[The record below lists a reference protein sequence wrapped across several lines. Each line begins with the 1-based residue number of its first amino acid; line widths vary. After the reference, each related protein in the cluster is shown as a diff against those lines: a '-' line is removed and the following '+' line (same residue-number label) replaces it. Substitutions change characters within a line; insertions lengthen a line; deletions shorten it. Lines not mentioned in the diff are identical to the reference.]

1 MSGLKSW
8 KMRRQL
14 SDSEKSICMKMV
26 IKFEKE
32 LQHLKFLER
41 YHDMMIGEGC
51 YWNYLERLKE
61 NKDLKRKFVGDIQE
75 IEFKIRT
82 LKEQIELG
90 VEEKEEEKKEEI
102 GGYFG

>member
-1 MSGLKSW
+1 MSKRNLNE
-8 KMRRQL
+8 Q
-14 SDSEKSICMKMV
+14 EKSICLKMV
-26 IKFEKE
+26 DKFGKE

-41 YHDMMIGEGC
+41 YHDLMIGEGC
-51 YWNYLERLKE
+51 YWNYLEELKK
-61 NKDLKRKFVGDIQE
+61 NKDLKRGYVEGIQE
-75 IEFKIRT
+75 IEFKVRT